1 MCFSVSEYGEGAD
14 LASLLKG
21 EFGGRLK
28 NSISK
33 GEESCFILGEGERCP
48 FLNYIE
54 QIEKERLLKT
64 G

>member
-1 MCFSVSEYGEGAD
+1 MIHLTAILFLGFDCAVTQAKNTSVLRNKTVVTTS
-14 LASLLKG
+14 
-21 EFGGRLK
+21 
-28 NSISK
+28 
-33 GEESCFILGEGERCP
+33 ERCP